1 MATTPIRPF
10 QVESNGDR
18 YAVHRKLAFDTLSFR
33 VTTADS
39 NGAFLAAEITH
50 HAKAVLLDIY
60 IAIRTSGSTSL
71 RMNTLSRSATN
82 GTCSNV
88 AHFMTCAWSLIK
100 KTIRGWI
107 DHKDARQGAALA
119 YYSVFSLG
127 PVMVIAVAIAG
138 VVFGRNAARGEI
150 ELQLTGLL
158 GKAAATAVD
167 AMVVGA
173 NKPQQ
178 GLIATCFGMAILL
191 FTAVGVIVQLK
202 DAFNTVWEVEA
213 KTVSNLWQFIRTYL
227 ISIAAIIS
235 LGFLL
240 LVSLVFTATLSVV
253 GKYVDAQ
260 FPAATLQIFGSLIS
274 FIAATFVFAMMF
286 KWLPDAQVCWSDVW
300 LGAAIT
306 AALFELGKLLIG
318 IYIGRQAF
326 DSTYGAAASLVVLL
340 IWIYYSAQI
349 LLFGAEFTH
358 AYAVRRHETSIV
370 AQ

>member
-1 MATTPIRPF
+1 MSYLWA
-10 QVESNGDR
+10 
-18 YAVHRKLAFDTLSFR
+18 
-33 VTTADS
+33 
-39 NGAFLAAEITH
+39 
-50 HAKAVLLDIY
+50 
-60 IAIRTSGSTSL
+60 
-71 RMNTLSRSATN
+71 
-82 GTCSNV
+82 
-88 AHFMTCAWSLIK
+88 LIK
-100 KTIRGWI
+100 DTAQNWV

-138 VVFGRNAARGEI
+138 LVFGRDAARGEI

-158 GKAAATAVD
+158 GNAAAMAID

-173 NKPQQ
+173 SKPQQ
-178 GLIATCFGMAILL
+178 GLVATCLGTGILL
-191 FTAVGVIVQLK
+191 FTAVGVVVQLK
-202 DAFNTVWEVEA
+202 DAFNIVWEVDA
-213 KTVSNLWQFIRTYL
+213 KTVSSLWQFIRTYL

-253 GKYVDAQ
+253 GKYIDTQ
-260 FPAATLQIFGSLIS
+260 FPATTLQFSGSLVS
-274 FIAATFVFAMMF
+274 FVAVTFVFAMMF
-286 KWLPDAQVCWSDVW
+286 KWLPDVQVNWRDVW

-349 LLFGAEFTH
+349 LLLGAEFTH
-358 AYAVRRHETSIV
+358 VYASRYRRTKTL
-370 AQ
+370 AKLPAT